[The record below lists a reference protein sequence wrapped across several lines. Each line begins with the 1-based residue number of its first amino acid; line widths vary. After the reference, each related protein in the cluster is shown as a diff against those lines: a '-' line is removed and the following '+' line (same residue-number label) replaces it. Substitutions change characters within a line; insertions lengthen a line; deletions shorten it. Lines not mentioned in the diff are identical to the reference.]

1 MGDLPVVT
9 WTIGSSVPP
18 DIPENMRKVLKVE
31 QNGSLTFVNVSLGF
45 ASNYTVKMTKS
56 GVGNAVLS
64 FTLKVF
70 ENIQNVTL
78 STQPDFAKEGTDLF
92 ILQYSML
99 QGVVEHQMWF
109 FNDIPIKT
117 NSHYLMEPR
126 SLVILRPNRSDAG
139 QYTVLLTNPFSS
151 VTTHINVT
159 VLYGPDEPVL
169 EAHPAQPFYVAED
182 SLSLS
187 CHAEGF
193 PQPTVQWDFGGQML
207 SDTHK
212 GVLNL
217 TNVRTSQGGIYTC
230 TVLNEKTK
238 EKRQKSTNLNV
249 YETPSGNP
257 MCSVGSVSNVNLQYH
272 CQWPGGTP
280 QAMLSFPEL
289 SNTSSG
295 TGNFSL
301 TVPASDNLNRQTVT
315 CLADHPVEQKN
326 CSITASSPAQFLS
339 AVRTTHDSEG
349 KIVVTIYCVSD
360 ASPKAVV
367 SWSRDSGAITSGTA
381 YQISSDTTQLMMVD
395 YNVSNFLLQN
405 YTCTCRN
412 PLGSQSREIQLQG
425 PSVSNSILFPN
436 QDGTVVTLT
445 WEIPPTS
452 IVTGF
457 DIQMKGP
464 DLLSTNHTGIQ
475 TRGSSDGYRTI
486 QQKPGSARSTD
497 IFGLEPK
504 LTYQFRVIPR
514 ANMTEGVPS
523 VVHIV
528 GPGEGLSSAAIAGIA
543 AGIPCSLLFL
553 LLLGG
558 LIFLCVYCNRKKS
571 RQRRYPV
578 SKAVEKAITIQSAT
592 APHNLLTGGMKS
604 PTDYNRLQQTRSE
617 RPVSLPMFVPPEPV
631 RVATIV

>member
-1 MGDLPVVT
+1 MPLLDELGRLSGVFLAVLLRFTFQGAHCELVVSPAGPTQVNAIVGSNLTLAVSFSGAPDPVVIWLMGDLPVVT

-249 YETPSGNP
+249 YG
-257 MCSVGSVSNVNLQYH
+257 
-272 CQWPGGTP
+272 
-280 QAMLSFPEL
+280 
-289 SNTSSG
+289 
-295 TGNFSL
+295 
-301 TVPASDNLNRQTVT
+301 
-315 CLADHPVEQKN
+315 
-326 CSITASSPAQFLS
+326 SPAQFLS

-528 GPGEGLSSAAIAGIA
+528 GPGMEN
-543 AGIPCSLLFL
+543 CSTE
-553 LLLGG
+553 
-558 LIFLCVYCNRKKS
+558 CV
-571 RQRRYPV
+571 
-578 SKAVEKAITIQSAT
+578 
-592 APHNLLTGGMKS
+592 
-604 PTDYNRLQQTRSE
+604 
-617 RPVSLPMFVPPEPV
+617 
-631 RVATIV
+631 